1 MEAVELLKAF
11 FCTAEGHPQIGP
23 SHIGVYATL
32 YYLYLLNA
40 CQDPIM
46 IRRRQV
52 MELAKIR
59 GIATF
64 HKCMKDLCEARYI
77 RYEGMKNPARR
88 SRVWLNPVNTGY

>member
-1 MEAVELLKAF
+1 MEAFRPFAVF
-11 FCTAEGHPQIGP
+11 FSGVGENP
-23 SHIGVYATL
+23 SLGATHIGLYAAL

-40 CQDPIM
+40 CQDPVM

-64 HKCMKDLCEARYI
+64 HKCMNDLCEAGHI

-88 SRVWLNPVNTGY
+88 SRVWLDTV